1 MFAYLIY
8 AIAPDQRLQNIFF
21 STITSLLS
29 SESAVNKRFSQEQL
43 DCILALNVVPP
54 YWNTGCNGKPKIFHR
69 NCYSPRSISA
79 KLHYQSRW
87 VCLSS
92 QLRQTFSCKYRPL
105 NGVPPPPPPTRTGL
119 SMEFKGVQWGKRKL
133 IWPPIR
139 PKNSQKRPNS
149 LLEGFSSK
157 HEAVLYIQ

>member
-1 MFAYLIY
+1 MQSHQTKDYKISFSLPLQVCYHQNTRLTKDSVKNSLTAFLLWMWCHLTEILGVTVNQRFFI
-8 AIAPDQRLQNIFF
+8 AIVIPLVASQPSCTIRADEFVFPHSFDKLLAASIGH
-21 STITSLLS
+21 STG
-29 SESAVNKRFSQEQL
+29 
-43 DCILALNVVPP
+43 
-54 YWNTGCNGKPKIFHR
+54 Y
-69 NCYSPRSISA
+69 
-79 KLHYQSRW
+79 
-87 VCLSS
+87 
-92 QLRQTFSCKYRPL
+92 
-105 NGVPPPPPPTRTGL
+105 PPPPPTRTGL

>member
-29 SESAVNKRFSQEQL
+29 SEYAVNKRFSQEQL

-105 NGVPPPPPPTRTGL
+105 NGVPPPPPTRTGL

-149 LLEGFSSK
+149 LLERFSSK